1 MTVAVG
7 HTGGSHA
14 GGSQALGPLYQDYAY
29 GYPHKSAYRGFA
41 EPKRLRDA
49 WAGESRDRL
58 FLYIH
63 VPFCEMRCGFCNLF
77 TTANPSG
84 DLVKQF
90 VAALG
95 REMDAAREEL
105 GDIRPAQIAIG
116 GGTPT
121 FLGVDAME
129 ALFDRMAR
137 VLGAEPRRM
146 PTAIETSPKTATR
159 EMIACLQQRG
169 IERISIGVQS
179 FVEAETRAMGRP
191 QTSAE
196 VAMALD
202 TIRNL
207 SSARLNV
214 DLIYGAANQTVQSW
228 TSSIRR
234 ALEWA
239 PEEVYLYPLYVRT
252 RTGLDGRARV
262 EDEHRRQL
270 YRAGRAYLLAEG
282 YEQRSM
288 RSFCRPQ
295 ARGAS
300 AEYSCQEDGMLGLGA
315 GARSYTRRLHY
326 SAEYGVKRGAVLGV
340 LDDYVSRTLESF
352 RHVRHGIEID
362 DGERARRHV
371 LKSILRADG
380 LDEAR
385 FADLFGAP
393 ATDAFP
399 VLASLVEMGMMNNA
413 GGVIRPTEAGLE
425 HSDAIPPLFYSDAVR
440 ARMASAVVA

>member
-1 MTVAVG
+1 MTVAI
-7 HTGGSHA
+7 SHVE
-14 GGSQALGPLYQDYAY
+14 GRQALGPLYQDYAY

-41 EPKRLRDA
+41 EPKRLREA
-49 WAGESRDRL
+49 WAAENKDRL

-63 VPFCEMRCGFCNLF
+63 IPFCEMRCGFCNLF

-84 DLVKQF
+84 DLVTQF

-105 GDIRPAQIAIG
+105 GVIRPAQIAIG

-137 VLGAEPRRM
+137 VLGAEPGRM

-159 EMIACLQQRG
+159 EMVACLQQRG
-169 IERISIGVQS
+169 IERMSVGVQS

-191 QTSAE
+191 QAPAE
-196 VAMALD
+196 VGAALD
-202 TIRNL
+202 AIRNL
-207 SSARLNV
+207 SSARLNI

-228 TSSIRR
+228 RGSIRR

-239 PEEVYLYPLYVRT
+239 PEEIYLYPLYVRT

-270 YRAGRAYLLAEG
+270 YRAGRELLLGEG
-282 YEQRSM
+282 YQQRSM

-300 AEYSCQEDGMLGLGA
+300 TEYSCQEDGMLGLGA

-352 RHVRHGIEID
+352 RYARHGIEIND
-362 DGERARRHV
+362 DERARRHV
-371 LKSILRADG
+371 LKAILRTDG
-380 LDEAR
+380 LDDAR
-385 FADLFGAP
+385 FVALFGAP
-393 ATDAFP
+393 AMVAFP
-399 VLASLVEMGMMNNA
+399 VLANLVDMGMMVNA
-413 GGVIRPTEAGLE
+413 DGFIRPTEAGLE